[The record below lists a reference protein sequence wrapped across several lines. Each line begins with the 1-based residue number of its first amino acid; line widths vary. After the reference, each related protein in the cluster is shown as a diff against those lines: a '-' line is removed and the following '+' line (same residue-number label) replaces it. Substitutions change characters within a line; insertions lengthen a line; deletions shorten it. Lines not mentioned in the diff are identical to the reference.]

1 MVMSKNVL
9 VTGGSGFLGSSL
21 SVERPNWTYVSS
33 KDCDL
38 TDSRQVAQLFGDLK
52 PDSILHLAAR
62 VGGIKDNIENQADF
76 FHINTMMNTNVIH
89 QAYKAGIERV
99 LSALSTCA
107 FPEQIDI
114 FPFEERELF
123 DGPPTETNF
132 SYGMTKRM
140 LHVASCAY
148 RNQYGMNYSTFSP
161 SNIYGPGDHFGKE
174 ASHFVA
180 ALIHKTYVAKPN
192 TNIELWGSGLPLR
205 QQIYIDDLCKII
217 PILLERHDTNVPL
230 IVAPTENI
238 SILEMSRCLIEQI
251 DKNVRLLF
259 NGEMDGQFRK
269 DGSNSELMKLI
280 GPFEFMPFREGV
292 IRTYNWYLENQKNE
306 Q

>member
-1 MVMSKNVL
+1 M
-9 VTGGSGFLGSSL
+9 
-21 SVERPNWTYVSS
+21 
-33 KDCDL
+33 
-38 TDSRQVAQLFGDLK
+38 
-52 PDSILHLAAR
+52 
-62 VGGIKDNIENQADF
+62 
-76 FHINTMMNTNVIH
+76 
-89 QAYKAGIERV
+89 
-99 LSALSTCA
+99 
-107 FPEQIDI
+107 
-114 FPFEERELF
+114 F

-148 RNQYGMNYSTFSP
+148 RSQYGMNYSTFSP

>member
-1 MVMSKNVL
+1 MSKNVL
-9 VTGGSGFLGSSL
+9 VTGGSGFLGSRL

-148 RNQYGMNYSTFSP
+148 RSQYGMNYSTFSP